1 MIFINGY
8 INFESIIRNF
18 DRMQK
23 VKLCSKTIL
32 VFSNPSIIQQIGL
45 QNNNNG
51 VCMKNIPW
59 QVTRLL
65 GIIQND
71 YLYQKQLLSFT
82 FLRKVNSN
90 KILKVEQIQKL
101 KLLRLIF
108 ILIKYLYDLSKDIK
122 LLFLR

>member
-101 KLLRLIF
+101 KLLCLIF
-108 ILIKYLYDLSKDIK
+108 ILIKHLYDLSKDIK